1 MFDISRMDLMW
12 VSFYSMG
19 AMALAALLIYIARY
33 KMPYRLVSIILSI
46 TAWLLLI
53 FSFITMI
60 LVLGGSS
67 HA

>member
-33 KMPYRLVSIILSI
+33 KMPYRLVSILLSI
-46 TAWLLLI
+46 VAWLLLI

>member
-33 KMPYRLVSIILSI
+33 KMPYRLISIILSI
-46 TAWLLLI
+46 AAWLLLI

>member
-33 KMPYRLVSIILSI
+33 KMPYRFVSIIMSI
-46 TAWLLLI
+46 IAWLFLI
-53 FSFITMI
+53 FAFITMI
-60 LVLGGSS
+60 LVLGGSN

>member
-33 KMPYRLVSIILSI
+33 RMPYRFVSIILSI

-53 FSFITMI
+53 FAFLTMI

>member
-46 TAWLLLI
+46 AAWLLLI

>member
-19 AMALAALLIYIARY
+19 AMALSALLIYIARY
-33 KMPYRLVSIILSI
+33 KMPYRFVSIIMSI
-46 TAWLLLI
+46 IAWLLLI
-53 FSFITMI
+53 FAFITMI
-60 LVLGGSS
+60 LVLGGSN

>member
-33 KMPYRLVSIILSI
+33 KMPYRLVSILLSI
-46 TAWLLLI
+46 VAWLLLI

-60 LVLGGSS
+60 LVLGGSN

>member
-33 KMPYRLVSIILSI
+33 KMPYRLVSILLSI
-46 TAWLLLI
+46 VALLLLI

>member
-33 KMPYRLVSIILSI
+33 KMPYRFVSIIMSI
-46 TAWLLLI
+46 IAWLLLI
-53 FSFITMI
+53 FAFITMI
-60 LVLGGSS
+60 LVLGGSN